1 MKKSIIILLI
11 VLIAVSTLFLGSFA
25 QANSANNGVNT
36 NDIINDETKSQ
47 LVDLRDSE
55 LQSMEDYK
63 QAYGSDVTGVVA
75 YVLNK
80 IRLWSIPL
88 GFVAIAI
95 SAIYQY
101 VIGIKHLENRDKGLN
116 SMIVVVTL
124 FVICQILPLIYT
136 IIIKF
141 RG

>member
-25 QANSANNGVNT
+25 QVNAANNGVNT

-88 GFVAIAI
+88 GFIAIAI

-116 SMIVVVTL
+116 
-124 FVICQILPLIYT
+124 
-136 IIIKF
+136 
-141 RG
+141 

>member
-11 VLIAVSTLFLGSFA
+11 VLIAVSMLFLGNFV
-25 QANSANNGVNT
+25 QATSTNNGVST
-36 NDIINDETKSQ
+36 NEII
-47 LVDLRDSE
+47 RDRE

>member
-1 MKKSIIILLI
+1 
-11 VLIAVSTLFLGSFA
+11 
-25 QANSANNGVNT
+25 
-36 NDIINDETKSQ
+36 
-47 LVDLRDSE
+47 
-55 LQSMEDYK
+55 MEDYK

-95 SAIYQY
+95 SAIYQH

>member
-1 MKKSIIILLI
+1 MKKSIIILSI
-11 VLIAVSTLFLGSFA
+11 VLIAVSLLFLGNFV
-25 QANSANNGVNT
+25 QATSTNNGEIIT
-36 NDIINDETKSQ
+36 NETKSQ

-63 QAYGSDVTGVVA
+63 QAYGSDVFGVVA

-124 FVICQILPLIYT
+124 FVICQILPLVYT

-141 RG
+141 KG

>member
-11 VLIAVSTLFLGSFA
+11 VLIAVSMLFLGNFV
-25 QANSANNGVNT
+25 QATSTNNGVST
-36 NDIINDETKSQ
+36 NEIISDETKSQ

-80 IRLWSIPL
+80 IRLWRKQ
-88 GFVAIAI
+88 G
-95 SAIYQY
+95 
-101 VIGIKHLENRDKGLN
+101 
-116 SMIVVVTL
+116 
-124 FVICQILPLIYT
+124 
-136 IIIKF
+136 
-141 RG
+141 